1 MTKHFVSKPIVAQT
15 EKEIIEEK
23 KAFYFKKRMNLY
35 QEQQVLNTRLKQTM
49 QHDPVESKKVL
60 VNIVHRLMD
69 DPAKSH
75 VLNKIKGEVDEMINE
90 FLKNPEIVQQM
101 SMIAIH
107 DSTTSIH
114 VTNTFLLAFL
124 FGYDQK
130 MPLDYIREMCLSA
143 MLHDIGK
150 ITIPD
155 YILQA
160 ARKLTPEEFEI
171 IKLHP
176 VSGNN
181 ILLSTNLPDCAKFAA
196 LEHHELLDGS
206 GYPYGITNPRHM
218 SRIITIIDIFEAMT
232 NWRPYKDPKLII
244 DTISVMKD
252 ELAETGKI
260 DQEIFQKFVYVAVS
274 MNKWL

>member
-1 MTKHFVSKPIVAQT
+1 MTKHFVSKSIVTQT
-15 EKEIIEEK
+15 EEDIIKEK
-23 KAFYFKKRMNLY
+23 KAFYFEKRMNLY
-35 QEQQVLNTRLKQTM
+35 QEQQELNTKLKQTM
-49 QHDPVESKKVL
+49 QHDPIESKKVL
-60 VNIVHRLMD
+60 VNIVHRLME

-75 VLNKIKGEVDEMINE
+75 VLNKIKGEVDEMIND

-160 ARKLTPEEFEI
+160 ARKLTKEEFDI

-176 VSGNN
+176 LAGNN
-181 ILLSTNLPDCAKFAA
+181 ILLNTNLPDSVKFAA
-196 LEHHELLDGS
+196 LEHHELLNGS

-232 NWRPYKDPKLII
+232 NWRPYKDPKLIM
-244 DTISVMKD
+244 DTISIMKD